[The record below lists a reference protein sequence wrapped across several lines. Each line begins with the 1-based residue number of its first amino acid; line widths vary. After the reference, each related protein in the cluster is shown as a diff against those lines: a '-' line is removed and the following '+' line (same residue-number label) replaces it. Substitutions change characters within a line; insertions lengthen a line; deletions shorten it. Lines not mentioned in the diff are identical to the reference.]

1 MLNHKTK
8 QNNNIV
14 NNNKIVERKAELRS
28 SVAMAFDDMEAMLN
42 DLQKSLDPGG
52 E

>member
-1 MLNHKTK
+1 MKLNCIGF
-8 QNNNIV
+8 NNYIL
-14 NNNKIVERKAELRS
+14 ERKAELRS